1 MPAEVPFAS
10 PIDPEGFLLMSSLW
24 EHLRVRWTVLRSRP
38 APGLRT
44 AKATL
49 AVVAAYLLT
58 AVLGVS
64 DHPMVAPLVALL
76 VVQLTLYKTVAH
88 GIGKVGAVLA
98 GVVVAVLVANV
109 VGVTWWSLGAVVAGS
124 LLIGKLLR
132 LGPHL
137 FEVPITAMLL
147 LEVGATGGL
156 GVSRVGE
163 AVVGAVVGI
172 AVSVLVAPPLYVQP
186 AGDAIGE
193 LAHRMAD
200 FTRGFADGLRRPSWS
215 RADADHWLRAARS
228 LRADVVRVDQAV
240 AQAEE
245 SARLHP
251 RARSARRGWPRLRST
266 LTGLERAHI
275 TLRTTARAVLDRT
288 YYLPE
293 DQQGNAYTTR
303 QRTALADLLTTA
315 AAAIDAVAPIA
326 GADDPQEARSRVH
339 VLLADLDEQQQA
351 LNSLLAIRPEQDQAA
366 WKQHGALLSSIDRLS
381 VEIATAGAEP
391 GAESDYDLIAADG
404 D

>member
-1 MPAEVPFAS
+1 
-10 PIDPEGFLLMSSLW
+10 MSSLW
-24 EHLRVRWTVLRSRP
+24 EHLRVRWTVLRGRP

-137 FEVPITAMLL
+137 FEVPSTAMLL

-172 AVSVLVAPPLYVQP
+172 AVSVLVAPPLYAQP

-215 RADADHWLRAARS
+215 SGR
-228 LRADVVRVDQAV
+228 
-240 AQAEE
+240 
-245 SARLHP
+245 
-251 RARSARRGWPRLRST
+251 
-266 LTGLERAHI
+266 
-275 TLRTTARAVLDRT
+275 
-288 YYLPE
+288 
-293 DQQGNAYTTR
+293 
-303 QRTALADLLTTA
+303 
-315 AAAIDAVAPIA
+315 
-326 GADDPQEARSRVH
+326 
-339 VLLADLDEQQQA
+339 
-351 LNSLLAIRPEQDQAA
+351 
-366 WKQHGALLSSIDRLS
+366 
-381 VEIATAGAEP
+381 
-391 GAESDYDLIAADG
+391 
-404 D
+404 

>member
-1 MPAEVPFAS
+1 MLA
-10 PIDPEGFLLMSSLW
+10 LW
-24 EHLRVRWTVLRSRP
+24 ERLIARWKVLRSRP

-44 AKATL
+44 AKATF

-76 VVQLTLYKTVAH
+76 VVQLTLYRTVAH
-88 GIGKVGAVLA
+88 GIGKVVAVLA
-98 GVVVAVLVANV
+98 GVLVAVFVANV
-109 VGVTWWSLGAVVAGS
+109 AGVTWWSLGAVVAGS
-124 LLIGKLLR
+124 LLVGKLLR

-137 FEVPITAMLL
+137 FEAPITAMLL

-156 GVSRVGE
+156 GASRVGE
-163 AVVGAVVGI
+163 AIVGAVVGI

-186 AGDAIGE
+186 AGEAIGE
-193 LAHRMAD
+193 LAHRMAAFSRD
-200 FTRGFADGLRRPSWS
+200 FADGLRRPRWS
-215 RADADHWLRAARS
+215 RADADHWLREARS
-228 LRADVVRVDQAV
+228 IRADVVRVDQAV

-251 RARSARRGWPRLRST
+251 RARSARRARPLLRST

-293 DQQGNAYTTR
+293 HAQQDAYSAR
-303 QRTALADLLTTA
+303 QRSALADVLITA
-315 AAAIDAVAPIA
+315 AAAIDAVAPMA
-326 GADDPQEARSRVH
+326 GADDPEPARGRVDA
-339 VLLADLDEQQQA
+339 LLADLDERQQV
-351 LNSLLAIRPEQDQAA
+351 LHSLLEVRPDHDQAA
-366 WKQHGALLSSIDRLS
+366 WKQHGALLASLDRLR
-381 VEIATAGAEP
+381 VEIAAAAGEP
-391 GAESDYDLIAADG
+391 GLESDLDLIAAGSD
-404 D
+404 

>member
-1 MPAEVPFAS
+1 M
-10 PIDPEGFLLMSSLW
+10 LSLW
-24 EHLRVRWTVLRSRP
+24 EHLRTRWTVLRHRP

-58 AVLGVS
+58 LAMGVS

-76 VVQLTLYKTVAH
+76 VVQLTLYKTIAH
-88 GIGKVGAVLA
+88 GIGKVVAVLA
-98 GVVVAVLVANV
+98 GVLVAVLVANV
-109 VGVTWWSLGAVVAGS
+109 AGVTWWSLGAVVAGS
-124 LLIGKLLR
+124 LLVGKLLR

-137 FEVPITAMLL
+137 FEAPITAMLL

-156 GVSRVGE
+156 GASRVGE
-163 AVVGAVVGI
+163 AIVGAAVGI

-186 AGDAIGE
+186 AGEAIGE

-200 FTRGFADGLRRPSWS
+200 FSRAFADGLGRPRWS
-215 RADADHWLRAARS
+215 RADANHWLREARA

-251 RARSARRGWPRLRST
+251 RARSARRSRPRLRST

-293 DQQGNAYTTR
+293 NEQQDAYTAG
-303 QRTALADLLTTA
+303 QRTALADVLTTA
-315 AAAIDAVAPIA
+315 AAAIDAVAPMA
-326 GADDPQEARSRVH
+326 GADDPESARSH
-339 VLLADLDEQQQA
+339 VTTLLGAFDERQQVLHA
-351 LNSLLAIRPEQDQAA
+351 LLEVRPEDDQAA
-366 WKQHGALLSSIDRLS
+366 WKQHGALLASLDRLR
-381 VEIATAGAEP
+381 VEIAAAASKP
-391 GAESDYDLIAADG
+391 GLDSDLDLIAVG
-404 D
+404 V

>member
-1 MPAEVPFAS
+1 
-10 PIDPEGFLLMSSLW
+10 MSSLW

-76 VVQLTLYKTVAH
+76 VVQLTLYKTIAH
-88 GIGKVGAVLA
+88 GIGKVIAVLA
-98 GVVVAVLVANV
+98 GVLVAVVVANV

-156 GVSRVGE
+156 GASRVGE
-163 AVVGAVVGI
+163 AIVGAVVGI

-186 AGDAIGE
+186 AGAAIGE

-200 FTRGFADGLRRPSWS
+200 FSRGFASALRRPGWS
-215 RADADHWLRAARS
+215 RADADQWLRAARA

-275 TLRTTARAVLDRT
+275 TLRTIARAVLDRT
-288 YYLPE
+288 YYMPDDE
-293 DQQGNAYTTR
+293 QHTAYTTR
-303 QRTALADLLTTA
+303 QRAALADLLTTA

-326 GADDPQEARSRVH
+326 GADDPQEARRQVH
-339 VLLADLDEQQQA
+339 ALLADLDEQQQS
-351 LNSLLAIRPEQDQAA
+351 LNSLLAVRPEQDQAA

-381 VEIATAGAEP
+381 VEIATAASEP
-391 GAESDYDLIAADG
+391 ELDNDFDLITTSDG
-404 D
+404 

>member
-1 MPAEVPFAS
+1 
-10 PIDPEGFLLMSSLW
+10 MSSLLKR
-24 EHLRVRWTVLRSRP
+24 LRVRWTVLRGRP

-44 AKATL
+44 AKATF

-58 AVLGVS
+58 AALGVS

-76 VVQLTLYKTVAH
+76 VVQLTLYKTVVH
-88 GIGKVGAVLA
+88 GIGKVVAVLA
-98 GVVVAVLVANV
+98 GVLVAVLVANV
-109 VGVTWWSLGAVVAGS
+109 AGVTWWSLGAVVAGS
-124 LLIGKLLR
+124 LLVGKLLR

-137 FEVPITAMLL
+137 FEAPITAMLL

-156 GVSRVGE
+156 GASRVGE
-163 AVVGAVVGI
+163 AIVGAVVGI

-186 AGDAIGE
+186 AGEAIGE

-200 FTRGFADGLRRPSWS
+200 FSRGFAEGLRGPGWS
-215 RADADHWLRAARS
+215 REAADHWLREVRA
-228 LRADVVRVDQAV
+228 LRTDVVRVDQAV

-251 RARSARRGWPRLRST
+251 RARSARRARPRLRLRST

-275 TLRTTARAVLDRT
+275 TLRTIARAVLDRT
-288 YYLPE
+288 YYMPE
-293 DQQGNAYTTR
+293 DEQQDTYTTR
-303 QRTALADLLTTA
+303 QRAALADVLTTA

-326 GADDPQEARSRVH
+326 GADDPQQARSRVH
-339 VLLADLDEQQQA
+339 ALLADLDEQQQL
-351 LNSLLAIRPEQDQAA
+351 LNSLLAVRPEQDQAA

-381 VEIATAGAEP
+381 VEIATAASEP
-391 GAESDYDLIAADG
+391 GLESDFDLIGAGTD
-404 D
+404 